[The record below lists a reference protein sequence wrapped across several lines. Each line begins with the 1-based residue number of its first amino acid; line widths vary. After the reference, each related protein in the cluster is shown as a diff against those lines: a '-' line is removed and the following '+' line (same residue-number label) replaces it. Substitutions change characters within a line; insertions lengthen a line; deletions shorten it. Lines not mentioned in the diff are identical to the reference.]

1 MTKVKDNLLWEN
13 FFQWITVDTEN
24 LLESEMECCTTGKR
38 TNNSNTAPHT
48 VSELSSLVGELALN
62 TLVERSTS

>member
-1 MTKVKDNLLWEN
+1 MTKVNDNLLWEN
-13 FFQWITVDTEN
+13 FFQRITVDTEN

-48 VSELSSLVGELALN
+48 NWAQFTEGKLALN
-62 TLVERSTS
+62 TLFERSTS